1 MRISHLALALLVTM
15 IWGSNFSVIKWSLA
29 GTDPLLMAALRF
41 TLCALP
47 AVFFIPRPQVRWSY
61 LVTYGVL
68 FGSMVWG
75 LCNLGIAAGLSAG
88 LTSLVVQASAF
99 FSVGLS
105 AYLYRETLGWH
116 QKLGGVLAAA
126 GLLLIFLVTDGSV
139 TVKGVLLA
147 LAGAFCWALS
157 NFVVK
162 EARTPQMLGFLVW
175 SCLFAPLPLFGIS
188 YCQHDAA
195 YIVSQIQQLHTP
207 VWLALLYQVYVA
219 TLFGYTVWNALMRR
233 YSVSQ
238 VAPLSL
244 MVPVFG
250 MSLSAWLFA
259 EALGAQK
266 LLAATLVLLGLLI
279 NVFGPRLLNRLLQP
293 RSV

>member
-1 MRISHLALALLVTM
+1 
-15 IWGSNFSVIKWSLA
+15 
-29 GTDPLLMAALRF
+29 
-41 TLCALP
+41 
-47 AVFFIPRPQVRWSY
+47 
-61 LVTYGVL
+61 
-68 FGSMVWG
+68 
-75 LCNLGIAAGLSAG
+75 
-88 LTSLVVQASAF
+88 
-99 FSVGLS
+99 
-105 AYLYRETLGWH
+105 
-116 QKLGGVLAAA
+116 
-126 GLLLIFLVTDGSV
+126 
-139 TVKGVLLA
+139 
-147 LAGAFCWALS
+147 
-157 NFVVK
+157 
-162 EARTPQMLGFLVW
+162 
-175 SCLFAPLPLFGIS
+175 
-188 YCQHDAA
+188 
-195 YIVSQIQQLHTP
+195 
-207 VWLALLYQVYVA
+207 VA

>member
-1 MRISHLALALLVTM
+1 
-15 IWGSNFSVIKWSLA
+15 
-29 GTDPLLMAALRF
+29 
-41 TLCALP
+41 
-47 AVFFIPRPQVRWSY
+47 
-61 LVTYGVL
+61 
-68 FGSMVWG
+68 
-75 LCNLGIAAGLSAG
+75 
-88 LTSLVVQASAF
+88 
-99 FSVGLS
+99 
-105 AYLYRETLGWH
+105 
-116 QKLGGVLAAA
+116 VLAAA

-195 YIVSQIQQLHTP
+195 YIVSQIQQLRTP

-219 TLFGYTVWNALMRR
+219 TLFGYTVWNELMRR

-293 RSV
+293 HSV